1 MNFKYRRQLGKRFL
15 GIGVLGLILL
25 SSCNQE
31 TNQKLPNIIFIFADD
46 LGYGDLGAYNEE
58 SLIPTPNLDKLAA
71 EGISL
76 TNAYCPVS
84 VCSPS
89 RYALMTGTY
98 PWRSWNKHGVL
109 RNYSKSMMEP
119 GQLTL
124 PQILK
129 DAGYV
134 TAGFGKWHLGAQF
147 PTLDGEKPV
156 GHGTFFH
163 EDNGANIDLSKPVW
177 DGPIDHGFMH
187 WVGFSCA
194 SECWV
199 LTDKMVTGTIDH
211 DFYTTEKAQNQEHI
225 RHFGLDEYL
234 PYVTDKSMEFLKDH
248 VASKDDPFFL
258 YYSPYVP
265 HIPLAPGKEF
275 DGKTDAGTYG
285 DYVHELDV
293 RIGQILR
300 FVEENDLSDNTIIM
314 FASDNGSTFSLTSR
328 FLDTS
333 NTTNNLS
340 GNQFSDEEQAL
351 IDSDT
356 IPLHAP
362 NGILKGRKGSIWEGG
377 VRTPFIAKWPGHF
390 PAGQWSGE
398 LFALNDVMPTLASIV
413 GFSLPEGSAKD
424 AYDMLPVLQGNE
436 KGNRPNV
443 VVQSS
448 GNAFGFRKGDYKFI
462 LSKDSLKVG
471 QLYDLAN
478 DPSETNDII
487 EARMDLAKAMRD
499 ELLPYIT
506 EN

>member
-124 PQILK
+124 PQMLK

-234 PYVTDKSMEFLKDH
+234 PYVTEKSMDFLKNQ
-248 VASKDDPFFL
+248 VANGDKPFFL

-265 HIPLAPGKEF
+265 HLPIAPGKDF
-275 DGKTDAGTYG
+275 IGKTEAGAYG
-285 DYVHELDV
+285 DFVYELDV
-293 RIGQILR
+293 NVGKIIR
-300 FVEENDLSDNTIIM
+300 FLEENDLMENTLIM
-314 FASDNGSTFSLTSR
+314 FASDNGSTFSITSSMI
-328 FLDTS
+328 DIS
-333 NTTNNLS
+333 GATNNPAKNNEGL
-340 GNQFSDEEQAL
+340 NIEAL
-351 IDSDT
+351 ISADS
-356 IPLHAP
+356 IPVHQP
-362 NGILKGRKGSIWEGG
+362 NGSLRGLKSSIWEGG
-377 VRTPFIAKWPGHF
+377 VRTPFIAKWPGHI
-390 PAGQWSGE
+390 PEGIKRND
-398 LFALNDVMPTLASIV
+398 LFALNDVLPTLASLV
-413 GFSLPEGSAKD
+413 GYTLPEGSARD
-424 AYDMLPVLQGNE
+424 GYNMAMVLKNSGDGVR
-436 KGNRPNV
+436 KSV
-443 VVQSS
+443 VVQS
-448 GNAFGFRKGDYKFI
+448 GNNMFGFRKGHYKLI
-462 LSKDSLKVG
+462 LQRDTTKVG
-471 QLYDLAN
+471 ELYDLSN
-478 DPSETNDII
+478 DISETHNLIDSFP
-487 EARMDLAKAMRD
+487 DLAKSMKE
-499 ELLPYIT
+499 ELMPYIT

>member
-1 MNFKYRRQLGKRFL
+1 MLKHLYKTVFF
-15 GIGVLGLILL
+15 IIVWTIWSCSP
-25 SSCNQE
+25 SSDSE
-31 TNQKLPNIIFIFADD
+31 KLPNIIFIFADD
-46 LGYGDLGAYNEE
+46 LGYGDLGAYNKE

-124 PQILK
+124 PQMLK

-177 DGPIDHGFMH
+177 DGPVDHGFDH

-199 LTDKMVTGTIDH
+199 LTNKMVTGTIDH

-234 PYVTDKSMEFLKDH
+234 PYVTDESISFLKAH
-248 VASKDDPFFL
+248 SANSKKPFFL

-265 HIPLAPGKEF
+265 HIPLAPGKAF
-275 DGKTDAGTYG
+275 SGKTDAGTYG
-285 DYVHELDV
+285 DYVYELDV
-293 RIGQILR
+293 RIGEILQ
-300 FVEENDLSDNTIIM
+300 FVEDEGLSENTIIM

-328 FLDTS
+328 FLDAS
-333 NTTNNLS
+333 KTTNNLS
-340 GNQFSDEEQAL
+340 GKLFSDEEQAL
-351 IDSDT
+351 IDSNT
-356 IPLHAP
+356 IPLHNP

-390 PAGQWSGE
+390 PEGKWSDE
-398 LFALNDVMPTLASIV
+398 LFALNDVMPTLAAIV
-413 GFSLPEGSAKD
+413 GYSLPAGSAQD
-424 AYDMLPVLQGNE
+424 AYDMLPVLEGNE
-436 KGNRPNV
+436 NGKRPSV

-448 GNAFGFRKGDYKFI
+448 GNAFAFRKGDYKFI
-462 LSKDSLKVG
+462 LSKDSLKPG
-471 QLYDLAN
+471 ELYDLAN
-478 DPSETNDII
+478 DPSETHNIV
-487 EARMDLAKAMRD
+487 ESRMDLAQALKD
-499 ELLPYIT
+499 ELMPYIT